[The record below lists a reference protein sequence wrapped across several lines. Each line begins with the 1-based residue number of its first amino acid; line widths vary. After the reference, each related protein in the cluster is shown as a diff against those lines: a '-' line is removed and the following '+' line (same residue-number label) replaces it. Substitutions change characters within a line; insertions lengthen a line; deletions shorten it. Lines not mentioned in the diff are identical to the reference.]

1 MNRSFFAILFVFV
14 FLFSGLQTGLAHEDE
29 NLNYPVITL
38 KEALEKAQNNNPK
51 LNAARQRIAIAEGE
65 LKQAGLYPNPEV
77 GFEVEKIGG
86 NGQYAGTGVMETTF
100 EVSQE
105 IVTANKLRKSS
116 RVAKLDK
123 QIAQHEAELQSLAL
137 KLEATKKYIEI
148 LSIFEILEIENEY
161 LNLSE
166 RNAEAVRKKVQAGE
180 IPLIDETRAMVE
192 LASVQ
197 TSHKKLIRELETARY
212 ELASLWGETTTEFN
226 LETPEIS
233 NINLDSEF
241 YSDCKNRISEHP
253 ELKIANNK
261 VAKAKAQSI
270 LAKAQATGN
279 FEFAMGVQK
288 SREDNKHNYFAG
300 ISIPLQIFDRNQGN
314 ISASKARVKEEENS
328 IRQSELDL
336 TTRLIE
342 LQKQLQ
348 SISEECEN
356 ASATLLPGAKLA
368 FSQMK
373 KAYDQGE
380 RELFELFDAHR
391 ILLEA
396 RKVSARLE
404 AEQLALYAE
413 MCLITNQQALLL
425 NVFGHEMTEIE
436 NER

>member
-1 MNRSFFAILFVFV
+1 
-14 FLFSGLQTGLAHEDE
+14 
-29 NLNYPVITL
+29 
-38 KEALEKAQNNNPK
+38 
-51 LNAARQRIAIAEGE
+51 
-65 LKQAGLYPNPEV
+65 
-77 GFEVEKIGG
+77 
-86 NGQYAGTGVMETTF
+86 
-100 EVSQE
+100 
-105 IVTANKLRKSS
+105 
-116 RVAKLDK
+116 
-123 QIAQHEAELQSLAL
+123 
-137 KLEATKKYIEI
+137 
-148 LSIFEILEIENEY
+148 
-161 LNLSE
+161 
-166 RNAEAVRKKVQAGE
+166 
-180 IPLIDETRAMVE
+180 MVE

-253 ELKIANNK
+253 ELKIASNK

>member
-1 MNRSFFAILFVFV
+1 
-14 FLFSGLQTGLAHEDE
+14 
-29 NLNYPVITL
+29 
-38 KEALEKAQNNNPK
+38 
-51 LNAARQRIAIAEGE
+51 
-65 LKQAGLYPNPEV
+65 
-77 GFEVEKIGG
+77 
-86 NGQYAGTGVMETTF
+86 
-100 EVSQE
+100 
-105 IVTANKLRKSS
+105 
-116 RVAKLDK
+116 
-123 QIAQHEAELQSLAL
+123 
-137 KLEATKKYIEI
+137 
-148 LSIFEILEIENEY
+148 
-161 LNLSE
+161 
-166 RNAEAVRKKVQAGE
+166 
-180 IPLIDETRAMVE
+180 
-192 LASVQ
+192 
-197 TSHKKLIRELETARY
+197 
-212 ELASLWGETTTEFN
+212 
-226 LETPEIS
+226 
-233 NINLDSEF
+233 
-241 YSDCKNRISEHP
+241 P

-279 FEFAMGVQK
+279 FEFAMGIQK